1 MLDVTFLVLDTFLG
15 EEVFRPM
22 DDEELISR
30 SRHDHRAFATLFDR
44 HGDAVFRYA
53 FTLTRN
59 ADTAQELVQESFIT
73 AWKKLADIRLVGDS
87 MLPWLLVACRN
98 HNANRQRSAAIHAT
112 VPLHEEVRALPGG
125 DNRLERA
132 EELRAVIQA
141 VELMS
146 ETDQRIVALCLFD
159 GHSYKEAAA
168 ILGLK
173 PTTVTKR
180 VQRARA
186 RLRAS
191 FQEGEANA

>member
-1 MLDVTFLVLDTFLG
+1 MN
-15 EEVFRPM
+15 
-22 DDEELISR
+22 DEELISR
-30 SRHDHRAFATLFDR
+30 SRRDHRAFATLFDR
-44 HGDAVFRYA
+44 HSDAVFRYA

-59 ADTAQELVQESFIT
+59 ADSAQELVQESFIT

-98 HNANRQRSAAIHAT
+98 HNANRQRSATVRAT
-112 VPLHEEVRALPGG
+112 VPLQEQDQESVGAE
-125 DNRLERA
+125 NRFEHVA
-132 EELRAVIQA
+132 ELRAVIQA

-146 ETDQRIVALCLFD
+146 ESDQRIVALCLFD
-159 GHSYKEAAA
+159 GRSYKEAAA

-173 PTTVTKR
+173 PTAVTKR